1 MTKKYNNPYKR
12 HLLCTHRAFITV
24 ILTFLTLNHAVCAK
38 ETLWR
43 YMKVDDVEIIAD
55 ISEKELIRYHDNI
68 HYFNRVLN
76 KFLMRKLK
84 QRKRN
89 MQAII
94 TSSRKKFESIIGEHA
109 KTGSGVFGGAP
120 SIKIIVLREGQED
133 MV

>member
-24 ILTFLTLNHAVCAK
+24 ILTFLTLNHGVCAK

-43 YMKVDDVEIIAD
+43 YMKVDDVEIIAV